1 MMVAQAR
8 VLDMSRPVDR
18 GYDNARRCPGS
29 HQLRQAYLE
38 IPLRKGIREEA
49 HKGLLADGADDAFR
63 LFVRLGL
70 ALGTLWRVLVGVAF
84 AFLLGP
90 GALCTIS
97 TGIRV
102 ENWKQCRTFP
112 ISR

>member
-1 MMVAQAR
+1 
-8 VLDMSRPVDR
+8 
-18 GYDNARRCPGS
+18 
-29 HQLRQAYLE
+29 
-38 IPLRKGIREEA
+38 
-49 HKGLLADGADDAFR
+49 
-63 LFVRLGL
+63 
-70 ALGTLWRVLVGVAF
+70 
-84 AFLLGP
+84 LLGP